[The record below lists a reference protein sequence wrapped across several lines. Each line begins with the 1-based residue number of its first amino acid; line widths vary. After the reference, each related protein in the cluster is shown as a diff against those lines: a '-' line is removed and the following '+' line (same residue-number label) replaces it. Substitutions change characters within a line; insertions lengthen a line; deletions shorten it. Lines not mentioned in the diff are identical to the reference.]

1 MGKHVSF
8 VDSAINILFYF
19 TVFNFTHVAAAD
31 FSSCS
36 SISILLISRFCI
48 GDRPFQG
55 MHSLSITP
63 STSDA
68 YDYILFAGFQAAL
81 FQDGS
86 SPTYFSESATRVLT
100 YGLTSPSGDNRRETT
115 ATYINSFRY
124 DTSHLTLESYHKSAR
139 HFNALFG
146 MLALNETSLLM
157 IETEDLTGFSYR
169 KIVNRIFYV
178 EVDSSATVDHCPSLL
193 NCDIDAPTKY
203 LVWERC
209 DDHHLDGIS
218 WGPEL
223 DDGRLTVALTFEK
236 DGTFKP
242 LCNKT

>member
-1 MGKHVSF
+1 MC
-8 VDSAINILFYF
+8 
-19 TVFNFTHVAAAD
+19 T
-31 FSSCS
+31 
-36 SISILLISRFCI
+36 

-63 STSDA
+63 SKSEV

-86 SPTYFSESATRVLT
+86 SPTYFSGSATRILA
-100 YGLTSPSGDNRRETT
+100 YGLTSPSTNNDRREST

-124 DTSHLTLESYHKSAR
+124 DTSHLTLKSYQKGAR

-157 IETEDLTGFSYR
+157 IETEDLTAFSDR
-169 KIVNRIFYV
+169 KIVNRLFYV
-178 EVDSSATVDHCPSLL
+178 EVDSNSTVDHCQSLL
-193 NCDIDAPTKY
+193 ACDIDAPVKY
-203 LVWERC
+203 LVWERE

-218 WGPEL
+218 WGPKL

-236 DGTFKP
+236 DGKISLSSLQT
-242 LCNKT
+242 

>member
-1 MGKHVSF
+1 MS
-8 VDSAINILFYF
+8 L
-19 TVFNFTHVAAAD
+19 T
-31 FSSCS
+31 FSWNLTN
-36 SISILLISRFCI
+36 SIIPRFCI

-68 YDYILFAGFQAAL
+68 YDYILFAGFQTAL

-86 SPTYFSESATRVLT
+86 SPTYFSGSATRILT
-100 YGLTSPSGDNRRETT
+100 YGLTLPSSTNDRHEST

-124 DTSHLTLESYHKSAR
+124 DTSHLTLKSYQKGAR

-157 IETEDLTGFSYR
+157 IETEDLTGFTLSKR

-178 EVDSSATVDHCPSLL
+178 EVNSNYTVDHCSSLL
-193 NCDIDAPTKY
+193 NCDIDAPVKY
-203 LVWERC
+203 LVWER
-209 DDHHLDGIS
+209 DDEHHLDGIS
-218 WGPEL
+218 WGPKL
-223 DDGRLTVALTFEK
+223 DDGRSTVALTFEK
-236 DGTFKP
+236 EG
-242 LCNKT
+242 